1 MHPFTEQ
8 LPQALAVV
16 GAAPPS
22 NHAANTD
29 TQIAGIDLRA
39 LRRLITF
46 CNIGTGITNVQLFYY
61 SSANANM
68 AGSTNLGNAAGFT
81 VQMLTGTTAN
91 RVESLEIRADQL
103 PAGHRYVQPVFLTQ
117 TTTANFGAICL
128 AADSSYM
135 PASQFNVANV
145 LDQALVVT

>member
-8 LPQALAVV
+8 LTQALAVV
-16 GAAPPS
+16 GAVPPS

-81 VQMLTGTTAN
+81 VQILTGTTAN

-103 PAGHRYVQPVFLTQ
+103 PAGHRYVQPVMVVNSSA
-117 TTTANFGAICL
+117 ANVDLLCL
-128 AADSSYM
+128 ASDPSYM
-135 PASQFNVANV
+135 PCNQFNVANV
-145 LDQALVVT
+145 LDQGLVVT